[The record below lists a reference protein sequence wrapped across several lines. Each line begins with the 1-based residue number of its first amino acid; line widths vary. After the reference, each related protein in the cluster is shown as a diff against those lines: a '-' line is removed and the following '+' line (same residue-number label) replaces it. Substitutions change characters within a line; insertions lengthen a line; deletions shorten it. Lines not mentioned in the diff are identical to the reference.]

1 MTHLVCWAQ
10 AVIGNQENV
19 VILDNP
25 FLVSEFLKQF
35 EMLWASFRA

>member
-1 MTHLVCWAQ
+1 MQ

-19 VILDNP
+19 VVLDTP
-25 FLVSEFLKQF
+25 HLIGEFGRQF